1 MKGEQNKNKSLIA
14 HPMLT
19 ITEANSWMHCLLQ
32 VLVIFFLP
40 KFFNCQ
46 CGAQQLNGEVQ
57 LINENNT
64 LTEN

>member
-1 MKGEQNKNKSLIA
+1 
-14 HPMLT
+14 MLT